1 MESKKESV
9 DITVCQSSKESTN
22 DERTEVPGPQIHTH
36 ETQLEI
42 VEDADDD
49 VYALCFPLL
58 VFTPYKLFQSIN
70 IDLRSVSSEVRAS
83 VPADDE
89 DIPVNTF
96 RAWFLGIVGT
106 VVLTAL
112 NQFFQ
117 LHSPPR
123 ECLGQ
128 GYQQQEG

>member
-1 MESKKESV
+1 MTTCTPCLSNTYELSES
-9 DITVCQSSKESTN
+9 IT
-22 DERTEVPGPQIHTH
+22 
-36 ETQLEI
+36 
-42 VEDADDD
+42 
-49 VYALCFPLL
+49 
-58 VFTPYKLFQSIN
+58 
-70 IDLRSVSSEVRAS
+70 DLRSVSPEVRAS

-123 ECLGQ
+123 ECPGAN
-128 GYQQQEG
+128 